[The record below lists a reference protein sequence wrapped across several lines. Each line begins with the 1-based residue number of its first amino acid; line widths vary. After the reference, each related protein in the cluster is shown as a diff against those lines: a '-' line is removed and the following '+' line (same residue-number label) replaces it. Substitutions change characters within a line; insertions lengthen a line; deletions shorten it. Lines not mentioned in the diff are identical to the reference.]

1 MLKKKL
7 TLINK
12 WGHYRHLMF
21 FKDRK
26 TLLSHLIE
34 FPKLYYVTSGHG
46 FTEMFNNKNISK
58 QLTSSSAEFLPD
70 GIMSILMGFIYTGK
84 VFKQIPGWHITTD
97 LLNYAN
103 DNNFKIF
110 ILGGDENTK
119 SLLNTKCQNLTI
131 KVDSGFYKVDSNFND
146 VVSIINKFNPD
157 VILVALGA
165 PKQEIISTILSQKIK
180 NKLILPIG
188 IAVNMY
194 LGIEM
199 EVPQFFKK
207 LGLAWIHRLVLNPIK
222 MFPRV
227 KSIFLYIIKSSLYYN
242 YIKNKIV

>member
-1 MLKKKL
+1 MLKKRL
-7 TLINK
+7 RLINK
-12 WGHYRHLMF
+12 WGHYRDLLF
-21 FKDRK
+21 FKNRK
-26 TLLSHLIE
+26 TLLLNLIE

-58 QLTSSSAEFLPD
+58 LLTSSSAEFLPD
-70 GIMSILMGFIYTGK
+70 GIMSVLMGFIYTK
-84 VFKQIPGWHITTD
+84 KIYKQIPGWHITTD

-103 DNNFKIF
+103 DNNFKVF

-119 SLLNTKCQNLTI
+119 SLLNAKCKNLKV
-131 KVDSGFYKVDSNFND
+131 KVDFGFYNIDSDFTD
-146 VVSIINKFNPD
+146 IILDINNFNPD
-157 VILVALGA
+157 VVLVALGA
-165 PKQEIISTILSQKIK
+165 PKQEIIATILSQKIE

-194 LGIEM
+194 LGIER

-207 LGLAWIHRLVLNPIK
+207 FGIAWIHRLFLNPIK

-227 KSIFLYIIKSSLYYN
+227 KLIFVYVIKSVLYYS
-242 YIKNKIV
+242 YIKKNIK

>member
-1 MLKKKL
+1 M
-7 TLINK
+7 
-12 WGHYRHLMF
+12 
-21 FKDRK
+21 
-26 TLLSHLIE
+26 
-34 FPKLYYVTSGHG
+34 
-46 FTEMFNNKNISK
+46 
-58 QLTSSSAEFLPD
+58 
-70 GIMSILMGFIYTGK
+70 
-84 VFKQIPGWHITTD
+84 
-97 LLNYAN
+97 
-103 DNNFKIF
+103 
-110 ILGGDENTK
+110 
-119 SLLNTKCQNLTI
+119 
-131 KVDSGFYKVDSNFND
+131 DSGFYKVDSNFND

-165 PKQEIISTILSQKIK
+165 PKQEIISTILSQKIE